1 MDRRS
6 FLKALGTTFAG
17 CSLASVVEAAIPSM
31 YEASQR
37 SSVSRMPPIKVIGIG
52 RTGIGLM
59 QSIPIGP
66 DALARYVQADYLSI
80 RFDGRI
86 TRGIEPPDTEWTV
99 PLDYHRWHEA
109 ADDLHNVAAARQKIP
124 GMERELSA
132 YVKDAGFVL
141 LLIGLDNAMSHA
153 CCDAVARI
161 ARRSGASTIA
171 LVGVPYGQSAEVF
184 SDESLQIASHDAVN
198 RILCE
203 ADCVITSEG
212 IWAGIDGEPLSWS
225 FGYPIQA
232 PYHLLSAIWAAST
245 TGGGT
250 DRLKRVL
257 SSSGKAVYGDGGG
270 HSAREAIEDALGE
283 YQHRWFDS
291 YEKATTAAA
300 VIVIVSGHPKSVNA
314 MLNQVQI
321 ELTQTAPLKT
331 PRLGGKPE
339 MLFLA
344 VADDSFEDDGYFY
357 SVSIISTG
365 IEFAG
370 EPR

>member
-17 CSLASVVEAAIPSM
+17 CSLASVVEAAIPLM
-31 YEASQR
+31 YEASQS
-37 SSVSRMPPIKVIGIG
+37 SSVSRVPSIKVIGIG

-66 DALARYVQADYLSI
+66 DALACHVQVDYLSI

-86 TRGIEPPDTEWTV
+86 TRGIEPSDMECAV
-99 PLDYHRWHEA
+99 PLNYQRWHEA
-109 ADDLHNVAAARQKIP
+109 ADDLHNVAAARQKLP
-124 GMERELSA
+124 GMEREISA
-132 YVKDAGFVL
+132 YVKGADFVL

-161 ARRSGASTIA
+161 ARQSGALTVA
-171 LVGVPYGQSAEVF
+171 LVGVPYGHCTEDF
-184 SDESLQIASHDAVN
+184 SDESLLIASHDAVN

-212 IWAGIDGEPLSWS
+212 IWGGFAGEPVSWN
-225 FGYPIQA
+225 FGYPSLASCQ
-232 PYHLLSAIWAAST
+232 LLSAIWAAST
-245 TGGGT
+245 TGDGL

-257 SSSGKAVYGDGGG
+257 SSSGKAVYGDGVGN
-270 HSAREAIEDALGE
+270 SALEAVEDALDE
-283 YQHRWFDS
+283 HRHRWFDS
-291 YEKATTAAA
+291 YEKTTTASA
-300 VIVIVSGHPKSVNA
+300 VIVIVSGHPKSVIA
-314 MLNQVQI
+314 MLNQARI
-321 ELTQTAPLKT
+321 ELVRITPLKT
-331 PRLGGKPE
+331 PRLGVKPE

-344 VADDSFEDDGYFY
+344 VADDRLEVDGYF

-370 EPR
+370 ES

>member
-31 YEASQR
+31 YDASQR
-37 SSVSRMPPIKVIGIG
+37 SSLSRMPSIKVIGIG

-66 DALARYVQADYLSI
+66 DALARHVQADYLSI

-86 TRGIEPPDTEWTV
+86 TRGIEPSDMEWTM

-132 YVKDAGFVL
+132 YVKDADFVL

-161 ARRSGASTIA
+161 ARQSGALTVA
-171 LVGVPYGQSAEVF
+171 LVGVPYGQSTEDF
-184 SDESLQIASHDAVN
+184 SEESLLIASHEAVN
-198 RILCE
+198 RILRE
-203 ADCVITSEG
+203 TDCVITSEG
-212 IWAGIDGEPLSWS
+212 IWGGFAGESVSWN
-225 FGYPIQA
+225 FGYPSLA
-232 PYHLLSAIWAAST
+232 PSQLLSAIWAAST
-245 TGGGT
+245 TGDSL
-250 DRLKRVL
+250 DRLKRAL
-257 SSSGKAVYGDGGG
+257 SSSGKAIYGAGIGD
-270 HSAREAIEDALGE
+270 SAREAIEDALGE

-300 VIVIVSGHPKSVNA
+300 AIVIVSGHPKSVNI
-314 MLNQVQI
+314 MLNQARI
-321 ELTQTAPLKT
+321 ELARTAPLKAPT
-331 PRLGGKPE
+331 LVGKPE

-344 VADDSFEDDGYFY
+344 VADDSLEIDGYFF
-357 SVSIISTG
+357 VSIISTG

-370 EPR
+370 EP